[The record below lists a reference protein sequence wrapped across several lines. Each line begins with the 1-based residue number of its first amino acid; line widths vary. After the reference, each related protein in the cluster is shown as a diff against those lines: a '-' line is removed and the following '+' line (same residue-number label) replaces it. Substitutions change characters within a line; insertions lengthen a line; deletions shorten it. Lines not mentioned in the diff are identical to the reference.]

1 VSGEKTNSGQLN
13 RRGFLKNSA
22 AAATGVAVAAAPAAA
37 VMALDGRSG
46 ATASSQPAAV
56 VTKPSGPAPAEPV
69 MAYVRNA
76 ATSEVTVM
84 SGTSETT
91 YKDPVLTQRLLDAAG
106 PTINGE
112 GI

>member
-1 VSGEKTNSGQLN
+1 VSEEMTNTGQLS
-13 RRGFLKNSA
+13 RRGFLQTSALAAGGVAVVAAPAVAVRALDGGSSA
-22 AAATGVAVAAAPAAA
+22 AAT
-37 VMALDGRSG
+37 SH
-46 ATASSQPAAV
+46 PAAV
-56 VTKPSGPAPAEPV
+56 VTNPSGPAPAEPV

-106 PTINGE
+106 PTING
-112 GI
+112 GGV